1 MLDPVVTSA
10 HLDLDREDIVPSL
23 GATQFSITPAQID
36 AQPLGGDT
44 GFNEVLL
51 RAPGMAQDSYGQI
64 HLRGEHA
71 DLQYRINDV
80 LLPEGISG
88 FGQELDPRFVQ
99 SVNLLTGSLPAQY
112 GDRTAGI
119 VDIHTQTGAS
129 LPQGGALTA
138 FGGSYDSERTDLELS
153 GVKGSLAGFVTASAS
168 QNDIGIE
175 NPTASA
181 DPLHDRTQQLKVFGD
196 ATDTLDATSRL
207 SIMASGSFST
217 FQIPDNPGQAPAF
230 ALAGVPTFASSG
242 LNENQREDN
251 AYAIVS
257 YQKSTDDFS
266 EQLSA
271 FSRYS
276 LVKFLPDPDG
286 DLIFNGIASRVHQ
299 DLDSNGLESDMK
311 WSVALTHTIR
321 FGALVTAE
329 NASTRTADAVFAVN
343 PAGTQASTVP
353 ITIPDDSHKLGWL
366 YGVYAQDEWKPLAG
380 LTVNYGARADGSQGY
395 LDEGQLSP
403 RLNLSY
409 KLTDATT
416 FHAGYARYF
425 TPPPL
430 ELVQPGDLAKFAG
443 TTNAPA
449 VGLDSPVRSERSSY
463 YDAGLAHN
471 FTPDFSV
478 ALDGYD
484 KQASNQ
490 LDEGQFGA
498 APIYAPFNY
507 RHGTIS
513 GVELSTNY
521 THAGFSAYANLAR
534 SRALGQDI
542 VSGQYQFAADEL
554 AYIAAHEVHLDHDQ
568 ALTASTGASYQFGG
582 NLAYVDLLYG
592 SGLRRGFANTDHLPE
607 YHPLDVGFE
616 HTWKFGRRRALKAR
630 LDAVNLRDEVYEL
643 RDGSGIGVFA
653 PQFGQ
658 RRGFYGSTTLVF

>member
-1 MLDPVVTSA
+1 
-10 HLDLDREDIVPSL
+10 
-23 GATQFSITPAQID
+23 
-36 AQPLGGDT
+36 
-44 GFNEVLL
+44 
-51 RAPGMAQDSYGQI
+51 MAQDSYGQV

-99 SVNLLTGSLPAQY
+99 SVGLLTGSLPAQY
-112 GDRTAGI
+112 GYRTAGI

-138 FGGSYDSERTDLELS
+138 FGGSYDTDRTDLELS
-153 GVKGSLAGFVTASAS
+153 GVKANLSGFVTATVS

-175 NPTASA
+175 NPTGSA
-181 DPLHDRTQQLKVFGD
+181 DPLHDRTQQVKIFAD
-196 ATDTLDATSRL
+196 ATDTIDAGSRL
-207 SIMASGSFST
+207 SVMASGSFAT

-230 ALAGVPTFASSG
+230 TLAGVPAFASGG

-251 AYAIVS
+251 AYAIAS
-257 YQKSTDDFS
+257 YQKTAGDFS
-266 EQLSA
+266 EQFSG

-299 DLDSNGLESDMK
+299 DLDSNGFESDSK
-311 WSVALTHTIR
+311 WSAGVTHTLR

-329 NASTRTADAVFAVN
+329 NASTRTADEVFPAD
-343 PAGTQASTVP
+343 PAGDQTGSVP
-353 ITIPDDSHKLGWL
+353 LAIADDSHKLGWL
-366 YGVYAQDEWKPLAG
+366 YGAYVQDEWKPLAG
-380 LTVNYGARADGSQGY
+380 LTFNSGARADESQGY

-409 KLTDATT
+409 KLTDTT
-416 FHAGYARYF
+416 TVHAGYARYF

-430 ELVQPGDLAKFAG
+430 ELVQPADLARFAG

-449 VGLDSPVRSERSSY
+449 IGLDSPVRSERSSY
-463 YDAGLAHN
+463 YDAGLSHS
-471 FTPDFSV
+471 FTPDLSA

-484 KQASNQ
+484 KQAANQ

-513 GVELSTNY
+513 GLELSANY
-521 THAGFSAYANLAR
+521 THAGFSAYANLAAQPR
-534 SRALGQDI
+534 ARARTSSR
-542 VSGQYQFAADEL
+542 
-554 AYIAAHEVHLDHDQ
+554 
-568 ALTASTGASYQFGG
+568 
-582 NLAYVDLLYG
+582 
-592 SGLRRGFANTDHLPE
+592 
-607 YHPLDVGFE
+607 
-616 HTWKFGRRRALKAR
+616 
-630 LDAVNLRDEVYEL
+630 
-643 RDGSGIGVFA
+643 
-653 PQFGQ
+653 
-658 RRGFYGSTTLVF
+658 GSTSSGRTSWPTSPPTRSISTTTRR